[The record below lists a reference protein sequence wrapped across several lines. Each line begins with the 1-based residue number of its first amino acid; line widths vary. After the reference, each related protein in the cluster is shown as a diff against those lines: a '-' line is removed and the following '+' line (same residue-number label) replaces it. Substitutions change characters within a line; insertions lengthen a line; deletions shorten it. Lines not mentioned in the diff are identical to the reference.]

1 MRVRYDD
8 QIFTLQPRGG
18 ISRYFVELMRCY
30 VADPSLGVRP
40 EPRRMWTRNQ
50 HLVDAGRGCRLQIPL
65 GDRRRALASANAARP
80 RRPGASV
87 VHHTY
92 YDVRYLR
99 RGIGG
104 ARRAVT
110 VYDMVPEI
118 FPELFPSGN
127 PHLAKRD
134 FVAAADV
141 VFCISEATRDDLV
154 AHYGRPAA
162 PIVVTPLGV
171 DPAFGPDQPPAAGL
185 PERYLLHVGNR
196 AAYKDFPVLVRALGA
211 AGLPNDV
218 RLVVTGGG
226 PLTSEEHELL
236 AEQGWAQRTVKR
248 DLSDTDLARAYAHA
262 LCFVFP
268 SRYEGFGLPT
278 VEAMA
283 SGCPAVLADSSSHP
297 EVGGDAAVYF
307 PPGDVDALAGAL
319 RRVVDDVATRTELSI
334 AGLARASRFT
344 WARTAELTA
353 EAYQALGAVAR

>member
-1 MRVRYDD
+1 
-8 QIFTLQPRGG
+8 
-18 ISRYFVELMRCY
+18 
-30 VADPSLGVRP
+30 
-40 EPRRMWTRNQ
+40 
-50 HLVDAGRGCRLQIPL
+50 LVDAGMGRRLPTSL
-65 GDRRRALASANAARP
+65 GRRRRALSSANAARP
-80 RRPGASV
+80 RRPSPPV

-92 YDVRYLR
+92 YDARYLQ
-99 RGIGG
+99 RGVGG

-118 FPELFPSGN
+118 FPELFPPGN

-154 AHYGRPAA
+154 AHYGRPTA
-162 PIVVTPLGV
+162 PLVVIPLGV
-171 DPAFGPDQPPAAGL
+171 DPGFGPDQPLAAGM
-185 PERYLLHVGNR
+185 PDRYLLHVGNR

-211 AGLPNDV
+211 AALPDDV

-226 PLTSEEHELL
+226 PITAKEHELL

-283 SGCPAVLADSSSHP
+283 SGCPVVLADSSSHP
-297 EVGGDAAVYF
+297 EVGGEAAVYF
-307 PPGDVDALAGAL
+307 PPGDVDALAAAL
-319 RRVVDDVATRTELSI
+319 RQVVDDEARRAELS
-334 AGLARASRFT
+334 ALGLARSARFS

-353 EAYQALGAVAR
+353 EAYRALGDDVR